1 MGDAEERIVMT
12 PKKKTGNSTTLA
24 MERKAIS
31 QTGEKTKKTS
41 LHVAGGEHSGIVI
54 NKEMEVGGQEVPAHL
69 CLEFRVFLVNTNSGK
84 HAQEK
89 RVLSYWFKNQF
100 PAVQRPR
107 YAQDFFKELVSPTE
121 FPRDYVGFIKKI
133 MKLMQLSF
141 PMFRKIEVELTQEKE
156 IENIPDRPTRAGALL
171 FTVGVVQPQVS
182 TEPTACPEANEER
195 VLDLIEDS
203 YPNPITLE
211 VMCSNFASDES
222 SVRQILSEL
231 QLKKKIKAMENNLN
245 AFTRMQGDKE
255 NIMVVKQMPKVE
267 AAKQPTI
274 AIITSQYF
282 EKMAVDAMMTNR
294 QTYVRYATVGE
305 TVAYTVGDI
314 GHHRCVVT
322 KLPMTGHSREASIAS
337 GSSTTRLLGTFQGV
351 EYVLI
356 VGVGGGVPHY
366 TDYARHVR
374 LGDVV
379 LAAPLKDG
387 QRFIYQYCQAA
398 EVRDGGEVVFET
410 KSWCPPEL
418 SLQLIGEQLAQGE
431 GGAGQ
436 EHYEAALGQLDGDS
450 WARPDQGTD
459 KLFMS
464 IGGGDLIEVGH
475 PSPGPGVHDPRV
487 DGLPVLHVGPVAAGR
502 GVALDDQLRQEFA
515 YKNGILAYDSELD
528 SVVESI
534 YGNRKEHYMLIRGI
548 ADYKDGTR
556 RKEWQ
561 HYSALMAASVLKS
574 IILNIETD

>member
-1 MGDAEERIVMT
+1 MVDTEERIVMT

-24 MERKAIS
+24 MERKAIT
-31 QTGEKTKKTS
+31 QGGAKTQKTS

-54 NKEMEVGGQEVPAHL
+54 NKEMEDDGQEMPAHL
-69 CLEFRVFLVNTNSGK
+69 CLEFRVFLVNANSGK

-89 RVLSYWFKNQF
+89 RVLSYWFKQQF
-100 PAVQRPR
+100 PAVQRAR
-107 YAQDFFKELVSPTE
+107 YAQDFFKELVSPTQ

-156 IENIPDRPTRAGALL
+156 IENIPDRPISA
-171 FTVGVVQPQVS
+171 
-182 TEPTACPEANEER
+182 EPTACPEASEER
-195 VLDLIEDS
+195 VLDMIEDS

-211 VMCSNFASDES
+211 VMCGNFTTNES
-222 SVRQILSEL
+222 TVRQILSEL

-245 AFTRMQGDKE
+245 AFTRVQGDKE
-255 NIMVVKQMPKVE
+255 NITVVKQMPKVE

-274 AIITSQYF
+274 AIITSQYY

-294 QTYVRYATVGE
+294 QTFVRYATVGE
-305 TVAYTVGDI
+305 TVAYTVGDM
-314 GHHRCVVT
+314 GSHRCVVT

-337 GSSTTRLLGTFQGV
+337 GSSTTRLLGTFQAV
-351 EYVLI
+351 EFVFI

-379 LAAPLKDG
+379 LAAPNKEG

-398 EVRDGGEVVFET
+398 EVRQSGEVVFET

-418 SLQLIGEQLAQGE
+418 SLQLIGEQLADGDSCWQDN
-431 GGAGQ
+431 
-436 EHYEAALGQLDGDS
+436 YRAAVEQLDGET
-450 WARPDQGTD
+450 WTRPDQATD

-475 PSPGPGVHDPRV
+475 PTPAQGTQDPRA
-487 DGLPVLHVGPVAAGR
+487 DGTPVLHVGPVAAGR

-528 SVVESI
+528 SAVESI
-534 YGNRKEHYMLIRGI
+534 YGNRKDNYMLIRGI
-548 ADYKDGTR
+548 SDYKDGTR

-561 HYSALMAASVLKS
+561 HYAALMAASVCKS
-574 IILNIETD
+574 VIENIQQE